1 MNAQKELKE
10 KGVDLTICVA
20 TNDAYV
26 MEVSILKNPRVPKC
40 VLSCLCLISSHF
52 LSDTCRT

>member
-1 MNAQKELKE
+1 MTSSHSLRLFFFNTT

-26 MEVSILKNPRVPKC
+26 MKVC
-40 VLSCLCLISSHF
+40 
-52 LSDTCRT
+52 T